1 MNTRLIVKRLANYI
15 KSIVRYLL
23 LIPFLRL
30 VISDIR
36 ARKLIAYLRA
46 TPNIKRIFIFFIPEW
61 GNIGDHAIVLAERL
75 FLARY
80 CSDYQLVAIEQDLD
94 RSVAKYLG
102 NAVRHSNNL
111 IVTVHGGG
119 FLGNLWIAP
128 TYFTKNIFNN
138 FPKNRIVFFP
148 NTVFFE
154 QKRSVSQEILQTKKD
169 FLSHPDCHIFIRDKS
184 INFLRTHIVGSNF
197 LRAYSCPDIVLSLNY
212 SKAEFERVGVL
223 FCFRSDK
230 EKICDNQSISILK
243 DEFAK
248 RKIEIKI
255 TDTVQPYNIV
265 SSCREY
271 EVEKKLCEFQRARLV
286 VTDRLH
292 GMIFSTITGT
302 PCIALN
308 NSSGKVEGVWSLWL
322 KEFSYIRF
330 ANNCEEAKNT
340 IDELLFLGGQ
350 DYNPSVFD
358 TYWQQLAD
366 VILGKD

>member
-1 MNTRLIVKRLANYI
+1 MKNDKSILLCI
-15 KSIVRYLL
+15 KSVARYIL
-23 LIPFLRL
+23 LIPVLRRFLSS
-30 VISDIR
+30 ICAHS
-36 ARKLIAYLRA
+36 LITYLKA
-46 TPNIKRIFIFFIPEW
+46 IPYTKRIFIFSIPEH
-61 GNIGDHAIVLAERL
+61 GNIGDQAIVVAEEL
-75 FLARY
+75 FFKKYLPQ
-80 CSDYQLVAIEQDLD
+80 YQLIQIPSSLD
-94 RSVAKYLG
+94 HPIAKYLG
-102 NAVRHSNNL
+102 NTVEHSDNH
-111 IVTVHGGG
+111 IITVHGGG
-119 FLGNLWIAP
+119 FLGNLWTSP
-128 TYFTKNIFNN
+128 KYFTKNIFNN

-154 QKRSVSQEILQTKKD
+154 QKRNVSQEILQTKKD

-184 INFLRTHIVGSNF
+184 INFLKTHIVGSNF
-197 LRAYSCPDIVLSLNY
+197 SRAYSCPDIVLSLNY
-212 SKAEFERVGVL
+212 SKAKFERVGVL

-230 EKICDNQSISILK
+230 EKLCDDQCISILK

-271 EVEKKLCEFQRARLV
+271 EVEKKLHEFQRARLV

-322 KEFSYIRF
+322 QKFSYIRF
-330 ANNCEEAKNT
+330 ANNCEEAKNA

-366 VILGKD
+366 VVSGK